1 MRRHL
6 SKLAVVAVVGVAF
19 MAAAC
24 GSDKNEGSGA
34 TTTAAGAATTSPE
47 PTRLALRTDG
57 EIIELSPRDAKEL
70 VSEPTP

>member
-6 SKLAVVAVVGVAF
+6 SKLAVVAVGVAF

-34 TTTAAGAATTSPE
+34 TTTGAASTS
-47 PTRLALRTDG
+47 
-57 EIIELSPRDAKEL
+57 
-70 VSEPTP
+70 